1 MMEEFEYRLPD
12 KPSEKALH
20 IAARCWCDD
29 ETQHIEM
36 DSRLATA
43 FAKRIH
49 ELLNMT
55 RLYPRQDDTDP
66 EAGE

>member
-1 MMEEFEYRLPD
+1 MEEFEYRLPD

-29 ETQHIEM
+29 ETAECVM

-55 RLYPRQDDTDP
+55 RLYPRQEESNTGAA
-66 EAGE
+66 E